1 MIEGPLE
8 QVDRDQVVGFMD
20 EGKIRAGETREANRF
35 LDLIDREH
43 RGRWSGEAKIMA
55 TGGPG
60 GLGENESAASQ
71 EIRATA
77 LSLGADLVGISRVN
91 QAYVYGG
98 KHVPESFAI
107 SLGME
112 MDYTQVETAPGPGA
126 STEGARSYY
135 ELGKVTLSLAE
146 HIRGLGYPAYAHHPL
161 GLGRILQIPFALA
174 AGIGQMGKNGL
185 VISKEYGPRIRLA
198 CVTTDL
204 PLRPG
209 GPVDIG
215 VEDFCA
221 QCQACLKA
229 CPGGAIIGERLE
241 IRGVKKFAID
251 SARCW
256 PHRVVTGGCSI
267 CIKVCALNRLAH
279 RHAWPKTEGGL

>member
-1 MIEGPLE
+1 
-8 QVDRDQVVGFMD
+8 
-20 EGKIRAGETREANRF
+20 
-35 LDLIDREH
+35 
-43 RGRWSGEAKIMA
+43 
-55 TGGPG
+55 
-60 GLGENESAASQ
+60 
-71 EIRATA
+71 
-77 LSLGADLVGISRVN
+77 
-91 QAYVYGG
+91 
-98 KHVPESFAI
+98 
-107 SLGME
+107 ME

-146 HIRGLGYPAYAHHPL
+146 HIRGLGHPAYAHHPL

>member
-1 MIEGPLE
+1 MMESPVE

-20 EGKIRAGETREANRF
+20 EKKIRAGETREANRY

-43 RGRWSGEAKIMA
+43 RGRWAGEAKIVA
-55 TGGPG
+55 WGGPG
-60 GLGENESAASQ
+60 GPVEREDVVSR
-71 EIRATA
+71 EIRAVA
-77 LSLGADLVGISRVN
+77 LKLGADLVGITRTN

-98 KHVPESFAI
+98 KHVPERFAI
-107 SLGME
+107 SLGIE
-112 MDYTQVETAPGPGA
+112 MDYDQVETAPGPGA
-126 STEGARSYY
+126 STEGARTYY
-135 ELGKVTLSLAE
+135 ELGKVTLRLAE

-204 PLRPG
+204 PLQAS

-215 VEDFCA
+215 VDDFCA
-221 QCQACLKA
+221 QCRACLKA
-229 CPGGAIIGERLE
+229 CPGGAIIGERRE
-241 IRGVKKFAID
+241 IRGVEKFAID

-256 PHRVVTGGCSI
+256 PHRVATGGCSI

-279 RHAWPKTEGGL
+279 RHAWPKTEGGT